1 MTLESS
7 FESKPL
13 RLIDAVGGE
22 LRALLFPVS
31 PEAFVHEHWGR
42 KPLFVKGFGR
52 KYEGFFD
59 RAAFDRALAAPG
71 PEGFLQA
78 SYDKKTAAPALGASG
93 PLADVAAP
101 AIAVRPD
108 QAQALYADGATL
120 CASQME
126 LRAPAL
132 ARFAAAIKR
141 QLGYIGK
148 VGFNAYLSPPGVGF
162 NWHFD
167 ARIAST
173 LQIEGTKRWRFS
185 NTPAVAW
192 PRANGVLRTD
202 GSGRYSEARA
212 GMEAWERLAPFDA
225 EDTNDV
231 LLEPGDLLVL
241 PAGTWHDACGGAEG
255 SLALNL
261 SFTPIAY
268 TALLGNLLDATL
280 RADPGWRAPV
290 PLLPRDGGAPGE
302 VDPRAL
308 EEIAKQLTKAADTLR
323 ALAADSAPL
332 VRMWAS
338 AVNALPGI
346 PPDPRPAPP
355 APVTAGDRLRVR
367 ADGRFYAR
375 TADGGTRLVV
385 SVASGGIDVTGPAA
399 RFVQR
404 VLSTKDLVAGDCLA
418 WGAGTWDE
426 IAAALSHMLRE
437 GLLER
442 VS

>member
-1 MTLESS
+1 MSLES
-7 FESKPL
+7 KQV

-22 LRALLFPVS
+22 LRALLSPVS
-31 PEAFVHEHWGR
+31 PETFVHEHWGR
-42 KPLFVKGFGR
+42 KPLFVKGFAR
-52 KYEGFFD
+52 KYEGLFD
-59 RAAFDRALAAPG
+59 RAAFDRALAALNG
-71 PEGFLQA
+71 APEGFLQA
-78 SYDKKTAAPALGASG
+78 SYDKKTAAPALGAS

-126 LRAPAL
+126 LRVPAL
-132 ARFAAAIKR
+132 TRFAAAIKR

-148 VGFNAYLSPPGVGF
+148 VGFNAYLSPAGVGF

-185 NTPAVAW
+185 NTPAVEW

-202 GSGRYSEARA
+202 GSGRYSDARA
-212 GMEAWERLAPFDA
+212 GVEAWERLAPFDSK
-225 EDTNDV
+225 DTTDV
-231 LLEPGDLLVL
+231 VLEPGDLLVL

-261 SFTPIAY
+261 SFTPVAY
-268 TALLGNLLDATL
+268 TALLGNLLDAAM
-280 RADPGWRAPV
+280 RADPGWRAPAPV
-290 PLLPRDGGAPGE
+290 LQREGGLPGE

-308 EEIAKQLTKAADTLR
+308 EEIAKQLTRAAETLR
-323 ALAADSAPL
+323 ALAADGAPL

-338 AVNALPGI
+338 AVNALPGV

-355 APVTAGDRLRVR
+355 APVTASDRLRVR

-385 SVASGGIDVTGPAA
+385 SVASGGIDVMGPAA

-404 VLSTKDLVAGDCLA
+404 VLSTKELLAGDCLA

-426 IAAALSHMLRE
+426 VAAALTHLLRE
-437 GLLER
+437 GLIER